1 MAASSPRSSEV
12 TASVEAVTD
21 TLDHLTVTTHQVHRA
36 IARRALGR
44 ALPMP
49 VRSTQDALTAA
60 VYGIVRA
67 GIAVA
72 GLATTLALQSVEQT
86 RTARPLTSTRRGRRL
101 AGILNGAVGDRLAD
115 RYPPLASPMR
125 IRVDGEDLTPDPA
138 ALARHYPTAAT
149 SIVVFIHGVIE
160 TDEWWSAP
168 ARTRADDPTAIGI
181 AIGEDFSTRLTR
193 DLACSTVQVRYNSG
207 RHVSDNGADLADLLD
222 ELVTAWPRPVR
233 RLALVGHS
241 MGGLVA
247 RSALHQA
254 VQQHRAWP
262 RHTRHLIC
270 LGTPHTGAPL
280 ERGTNALAWGL
291 RQFDE
296 SAPIAALLAARS
308 AGIKDLRHG
317 SLHQQDWH
325 GADPDALHR
334 DRAPHPYQPP
344 ATVRHSNLAATLGRN
359 PGRIGHWIGDLLVP
373 TASALAPTPP
383 ARTHLIGGL
392 RHADL
397 LTHDT
402 VYTQLL
408 NWLRT

>member
-1 MAASSPRSSEV
+1 MAASSHRSGEV
-12 TASVEAVTD
+12 AASVEAVTNV
-21 TLDHLTVTTHQVHRA
+21 LDHLTATTHQVHRA
-36 IARRALGR
+36 IARRGLVG

-49 VRSTQDALTAA
+49 VRSAQDAVTAV

-72 GLATTLALQSVEQT
+72 GRAATLTLESVERT
-86 RTARPLTSTRRGRRL
+86 RTAQPWTGTPRGRRL

-115 RYPPLASPMR
+115 RYPPLASRMR
-125 IRVDGEDLTPDPA
+125 IRVDGADLEPDPA
-138 ALARHYPTAAT
+138 ALARHYPAAAT
-149 SIVVFIHGVIE
+149 SVVVFVHGVIE
-160 TDEWWSAP
+160 TDEWWSGP
-168 ARTRADDPTAIGI
+168 ARARAGDPTAIG
-181 AIGEDFSTRLTR
+181 EDFGTRLTR
-193 DLACSTVQVRYNSG
+193 DLACSTVQIRYNSG

-233 RLALVGHS
+233 RLVLVGHS

-254 VQQHRAWP
+254 FEQGRAWP
-262 RHTRHLIC
+262 HRTRHLVC

-280 ERGTNALAWGL
+280 ERGANALAWGL

-296 SAPIAALLAARS
+296 SAPFAALLAARS
-308 AGIKDLRHG
+308 AGIKDMRHG

-334 DRAPHPYQPP
+334 DCGPHPYQPP
-344 ATVRHSNLAATLGRN
+344 ASVRHSNLAATLSGN
-359 PGRIGHWIGDLLVP
+359 PGRLGHWIGDLLVP
-373 TASALAPTPP
+373 TSSALAPTPP

-392 RHADL
+392 RHEDL
-397 LTHDT
+397 LTHDA
-402 VYTQLL
+402 VYAQLL
-408 NWLRT
+408 KWLRT